1 MASLP
6 VNNNLNVLAAI
17 ANQTSGMPDNPKD
30 DSGDSFGMVMSRVN
44 SQTDNLQETQMVRI
58 SATAKASVNTAVMS
72 TGVATAGSVKSAQK
86 SMAES
91 AESTGN
97 DNVKQADTKAE
108 ANDDPDKNV
117 SDKNASD
124 KTVSDDKLSDSGVS
138 DETKEA
144 MNEAGE
150 NLVKE
155 VAKEMELTIE
165 EVEEVMAVLGLS
177 ALQLLDPDNMKQLL
191 ITLSGNEDH
200 LSIITDGEL
209 YGHLQNLLNEVSLTL
224 EDLQTELG
232 LSEEEL
238 NGLITDVA
246 VVVEETMAE
255 TETEVI
261 PEIISETIPEMI
273 PEMISETTPKMIS
286 ETIPEM
292 TSEEIQAHDEPVD
305 QTAKTDEV
313 NPEAVKDY
321 AVTVH
326 KDGETVKVKVTVDNA
341 SGDKNIKEEVTA
353 EPKLQVETEHK
364 SDSKDSFTQDKG
376 EGNTQHG
383 SLVMQTPIEQPVMN
397 EIVQEQ
403 PFMEHYVDVDDIMNQ
418 IGEYIKLNLK
428 ADVQELELQLHPA
441 SLGNVNI
448 QLTAKDGMIT
458 AQFTTQNEAVKAA
471 IEGQLVQLRTQ
482 FDEQGLKV
490 DAVEVAVADYRFN
503 QNFSGNEENAGESAG
518 NNKKNRRKINLNELD
533 MEELPEDMEDSDRIT
548 AQMMA
553 QNGNTVDFT
562 A

>member
-17 ANQTSGMPDNPKD
+17 ANQTSGMPETPKD

-44 SQTDNLQETQMVRI
+44 IKTDNQKETQTVRI
-58 SATAKASVNTAVMS
+58 SAAAKASVNTAVMS
-72 TGVATAGSVKSAQK
+72 TGVATANPVKSAQK
-86 SMAES
+86 SMTES
-91 AESTGN
+91 ADNTGN
-97 DNVKQADTKAE
+97 NNVKQTDAAA
-108 ANDDPDKNV
+108 ANDN
-117 SDKNASD
+117 SD
-124 KTVSDDKLSDSGVS
+124 KTVADDKISGDNISDGQ
-138 DETKEA
+138 KEA
-144 MNEAGE
+144 VNEAGE
-150 NLVKE
+150 KLVEE
-155 VAKEMELTIE
+155 VADEMDVTPE
-165 EVEEVMAVLGLS
+165 EVEEAMVILGLS
-177 ALQLLDPDNMKQLL
+177 AFQLLDPDNMKQLL

-200 LSIITDGEL
+200 LSILTDGEL
-209 YGHLQNLLNEVSLTL
+209 YGHLQNLLEEISLTL

-232 LSEEEL
+232 LSEEDL
-238 NGLITDVA
+238 NVLIADMA
-246 VVVEETMAE
+246 VIGA
-255 TETEVI
+255 ETEVI
-261 PEIISETIPEMI
+261 PE
-273 PEMISETTPKMIS
+273 
-286 ETIPEM
+286 
-292 TSEEIQAHDEPVD
+292 EIKSQDDLVN

-341 SGDKNIKEEVTA
+341 SGDKSMKEEVT
-353 EPKLQVETEHK
+353 EESNIQVETGHK
-364 SDSKDSFTQDKG
+364 SDAKDSSAQGKG
-376 EGNTQHG
+376 EGNTQN
-383 SLVMQTPIEQPVMN
+383 SFVMQAPIEQPVVN
-397 EIVQEQ
+397 EIIQEQ
-403 PFMEHYVDVDDIMNQ
+403 PFMERYVDAQDIMNQ
-418 IGEYIKLNLK
+418 IGEYIKINLK

-441 SLGNVNI
+441 SLGSVNI

-471 IEGQLVQLRTQ
+471 IESQLVQLRTQ

-503 QNFSGNEENAGESAG
+503 QNFSGNGENAGESAG
-518 NNKKNRRKINLNELD
+518 ESKKNRRKINLNELD
-533 MEELPEDMEDSDRIT
+533 LEELPEDMEDSDRIT

>member
-17 ANQTSGMPDNPKD
+17 ANQTTSMPDNPKD
-30 DSGDSFGMVMSRVN
+30 DSGDSFGMIMSRVN
-44 SQTDNLQETQMVRI
+44 SQTDNLKETQTVSI
-58 SATAKASVNTAVMS
+58 STNAKTSVNTAVIS
-72 TGVATAGSVKSAQK
+72 TGVATAGSVKSTQK
-86 SMAES
+86 SMTES

-97 DNVKQADTKAE
+97 GNVKQTDAKAAE
-108 ANDDPDKNV
+108 NDN
-117 SDKNASD
+117 SD
-124 KTVSDDKLSDSGVS
+124 KTVTDDKISEEGIS
-138 DETKEA
+138 DEQKEA
-144 MNEAGE
+144 LNEAGE
-150 NLVKE
+150 KLVEE
-155 VAKEMELTIE
+155 VAKEMETTPE
-165 EVEEVMAVLGLS
+165 EVEEAMEILGLS

-209 YGHLQNLLNEVSLTL
+209 YGHLQNLLDELSLTL

-232 LSEEEL
+232 LSEEDL
-238 NGLITDVA
+238 NALIADMSVIGA
-246 VVVEETMAE
+246 
-255 TETEVI
+255 ETEVI
-261 PEIISETIPEMI
+261 PEVNP
-273 PEMISETTPKMIS
+273 
-286 ETIPEM
+286 
-292 TSEEIQAHDEPVD
+292 EEIQAQDDEMVD

-313 NPEAVKDY
+313 NPEVVKDY

-341 SGDKNIKEEVTA
+341 SGDKSMKEEVTA
-353 EPKLQVETEHK
+353 ESKIQVETEHK
-364 SDSKDSFTQDKG
+364 SGAKDSSAQDKG
-376 EGNTQHG
+376 EGNTHG
-383 SLVMQTPIEQPVMN
+383 SFVMQTPIEQPGVN
-397 EIVQEQ
+397 ETVQEQ
-403 PFMEHYVDVDDIMNQ
+403 PIMERYVDTQDIMNQ

-441 SLGNVNI
+441 SLGSVNI

-471 IEGQLVQLRTQ
+471 IESQLVQLRTQ

-503 QNFSGNEENAGESAG
+503 QNFSGNGENADESAG
-518 NNKKNRRKINLNELD
+518 SNKKNRRKINLNELD
-533 MEELPEDMEDSDRIT
+533 LEELPEDMEDSDRIA

>member
-17 ANQTSGMPDNPKD
+17 ANQTSGMPDNRND
-30 DSGDSFGMVMSRVN
+30 AQGDSFGMVMSRVN
-44 SQTDNLQETQMVRI
+44 SQTDNLQETQTVRI
-58 SATAKASVNTAVMS
+58 SSAAKASVNTAVMS
-72 TGVATAGSVKSAQK
+72 TGAATASSVKSVQK
-86 SMAES
+86 STAES
-91 AESTGN
+91 TENTGN
-97 DNVKQADTKAE
+97 DNVKQTDTKST
-108 ANDDPDKNV
+108 ANND
-117 SDKNASD
+117 SD
-124 KTVSDDKLSDSGVS
+124 KTVSDDKPSDSNVS
-138 DETKEA
+138 DEKEEA
-144 MNEAGE
+144 VNEAGE

-155 VAKEMELTIE
+155 VAKEMELTPE
-165 EVEEVMAVLGLS
+165 EVEEAMAVLGLS

-209 YGHLQNLLNEVSLTL
+209 YGHLQNLLDEVSLTL

-238 NGLITDVA
+238 NVLIADMS
-246 VVVEETMAE
+246 VVEA
-255 TETEVI
+255 ETEVI
-261 PEIISETIPEMI
+261 PE
-273 PEMISETTPKMIS
+273 
-286 ETIPEM
+286 
-292 TSEEIQAHDEPVD
+292 EIQPQDDLVN
-305 QTAKTDEV
+305 QTDKTDEV

-326 KDGETVKVKVTVDNA
+326 KDGETVKVKVTVDNV
-341 SGDKNIKEEVTA
+341 SGDKNMKEEVTE
-353 EPKLQVETEHK
+353 EPKLQVETETK
-364 SDSKDSFTQDKG
+364 PGTKDSSAQDKG
-376 EGNTQHG
+376 EGNSQG
-383 SLVMQTPIEQPVMN
+383 SLVMQTPVEQPLVN
-397 EIVQEQ
+397 EIIQEQ
-403 PFMEHYVDVDDIMNQ
+403 PFMERYVDAQDIMNQ

-471 IEGQLVQLRTQ
+471 IESQLVQLRTQ

-503 QNFSGNEENAGESAG
+503 QNFSGNEENAGKSAG
-518 NNKKNRRKINLNELD
+518 ESKKNRKKINLNEIDLD
-533 MEELPEDMEDSDRIT
+533 ELPEDMEDSDRIT

>member
-44 SQTDNLQETQMVRI
+44 SQTDNLQENQTVRI
-58 SATAKASVNTAVMS
+58 STTAKASVNTAVIS

-86 SMAES
+86 SMKES

-97 DNVKQADTKAE
+97 DNVKQTNAKAA
-108 ANDDPDKNV
+108 ANDNSDKNV
-117 SDKNASD
+117 
-124 KTVSDDKLSDSGVS
+124 TDDKISEDGIS
-138 DETKEA
+138 DEQKEA
-144 MNEAGE
+144 LNEAGE
-150 NLVKE
+150 KLVEE
-155 VAKEMELTIE
+155 VAKEMETSPE
-165 EVEEVMAVLGLS
+165 EVEEAMEILGLS
-177 ALQLLDPDNMKQLL
+177 ALQMLDPDNMKQLL
-191 ITLSGNEDH
+191 ITISGNEDH

-209 YGHLQNLLNEVSLTL
+209 YGHLQNLLDELSLTL
-224 EDLQTELG
+224 EDLQTALG
-232 LSEEEL
+232 LSEEDL
-238 NGLITDVA
+238 NALIADMA
-246 VVVEETMAE
+246 VIGA
-255 TETEVI
+255 ETEVI
-261 PEIISETIPEMI
+261 PEVIP
-273 PEMISETTPKMIS
+273 
-286 ETIPEM
+286 
-292 TSEEIQAHDEPVD
+292 EEIQTQDEPVD

-341 SGDKNIKEEVTA
+341 SGDKSMKEEVTA
-353 EPKLQVETEHK
+353 ESKIQVETEHK
-364 SDSKDSFTQDKG
+364 SGAKDSSAQDKG
-376 EGNTQHG
+376 EGNTHG
-383 SLVMQTPIEQPVMN
+383 SLVMQTPIEQPGVN

-403 PFMEHYVDVDDIMNQ
+403 PFMDRYVDTQDIMNQ

-441 SLGNVNI
+441 SLGSVNI

-471 IEGQLVQLRTQ
+471 IESQLVQLRTQ

-503 QNFSGNEENAGESAG
+503 QNFSGNGENADESAG
-518 NNKKNRRKINLNELD
+518 SNKKNRRKINLNELD
-533 MEELPEDMEDSDRIT
+533 LEELPEDMEDSDRIA

>member
-17 ANQTSGMPDNPKD
+17 ANQTSGVPDNPRD
-30 DSGDSFGMVMSRVN
+30 DSGDSFGMIMSRVN
-44 SQTDNLQETQMVRI
+44 SQTDNLHETQTVRI
-58 SATAKASVNTAVMS
+58 SATTKASVNTAVMS
-72 TGVATAGSVKSAQK
+72 TGVATANPVKSAQK
-86 SMAES
+86 STTES
-91 AESTGN
+91 ADNTGN
-97 DNVKQADTKAE
+97 NNVKQTDAKAE
-108 ANDDPDKNV
+108 ANDN
-117 SDKNASD
+117 SD
-124 KTVSDDKLSDSGVS
+124 KTVADDKISNDSIS
-138 DETKEA
+138 DEQKEA
-144 MNEAGE
+144 VNEAGE
-150 NLVKE
+150 KLVEE
-155 VAKEMELTIE
+155 VAKEMDITPE
-165 EVEEVMAVLGLS
+165 EVEEAMEVLGLS

-209 YGHLQNLLNEVSLTL
+209 YGHLQNLLDELTLTL

-232 LSEEEL
+232 LSEEDL
-238 NGLITDVA
+238 NALIADMA
-246 VVVEETMAE
+246 VVEAE
-255 TETEVI
+255 TEVV
-261 PEIISETIPEMI
+261 SETIPD
-273 PEMISETTPKMIS
+273 
-286 ETIPEM
+286 TIPK
-292 TSEEIQAHDEPVD
+292 EIQTHDEPVD

-341 SGDKNIKEEVTA
+341 SGDKSVKEEVT
-353 EPKLQVETEHK
+353 EESKIHVETEHN
-364 SDSKDSFTQDKG
+364 SGAKDSSAQDKG
-376 EGNTQHG
+376 EGNTHD
-383 SLVMQTPIEQPVMN
+383 SLVMQTPIEQPEVN
-397 EIVQEQ
+397 ETIQEQ
-403 PFMEHYVDVDDIMNQ
+403 PIMERYVDAQDIMNQ

-441 SLGNVNI
+441 SLGSVNI

-471 IEGQLVQLRTQ
+471 IESQLVQLRTQ

-503 QNFSGNEENAGESAG
+503 QNFSGNGENAGESADS
-518 NNKKNRRKINLNELD
+518 NKKNRRKINLNELD
-533 MEELPEDMEDSDRIT
+533 LEELPEDMEDSDRIT

>member
-17 ANQTSGMPDNPKD
+17 ANQTSGVQDNPKD
-30 DSGDSFGMVMSRVN
+30 DSGDSFGMIMSRVN
-44 SQTDNLQETQMVRI
+44 SQTDNLQETQTVRI

-72 TGVATAGSVKSAQK
+72 TGVATANPVKSAQK
-86 SMAES
+86 STT
-91 AESTGN
+91 ESTDNTGN
-97 DNVKQADTKAE
+97 NNVKQTDAKAE
-108 ANDDPDKNV
+108 ANDN
-117 SDKNASD
+117 SDKVVA
-124 KTVSDDKLSDSGVS
+124 DDRNSNDSIS
-138 DETKEA
+138 DEQKEA
-144 MNEAGE
+144 VNEAGE
-150 NLVKE
+150 KLVEE
-155 VAKEMELTIE
+155 VAKEMDITPE
-165 EVEEVMAVLGLS
+165 EVEEAMEVLGLS

-209 YGHLQNLLNEVSLTL
+209 YGHLQNLLDELTLTL

-232 LSEEEL
+232 LSEEDL
-238 NGLITDVA
+238 NALIADMA
-246 VVVEETMAE
+246 VVGN
-255 TETEVI
+255 ETEVV
-261 PEIISETIPEMI
+261 PE
-273 PEMISETTPKMIS
+273 MIS
-286 ETIPEM
+286 ETIPEIIPEKIP
-292 TSEEIQAHDEPVD
+292 EEIQTHDEPVD

-341 SGDKNIKEEVTA
+341 SGDKSVKEEVT
-353 EPKLQVETEHK
+353 EESKIHVETEHN
-364 SDSKDSFTQDKG
+364 SGAKDSSAQDKG
-376 EGNTQHG
+376 EGNTHD
-383 SLVMQTPIEQPVMN
+383 SLVMQTPIEQPEVN
-397 EIVQEQ
+397 ETIQEQ
-403 PFMEHYVDVDDIMNQ
+403 PIMERYVDAQDIMNQ

-441 SLGNVNI
+441 SLGSVNI

-471 IEGQLVQLRTQ
+471 IESQLVQLRTQ

-503 QNFSGNEENAGESAG
+503 QNFSGNGENAGESAG
-518 NNKKNRRKINLNELD
+518 EGKKNRRKINLNELD
-533 MEELPEDMEDSDRIT
+533 LEELPEDMEDSDRIT

>member
-17 ANQTSGMPDNPKD
+17 ANQTTGMPDNPKE

-44 SQTDNLQETQMVRI
+44 IKTDNLQETQTVRI

-72 TGVATAGSVKSAQK
+72 TGVATANPVKSAQK
-86 SMAES
+86 STTES
-91 AESTGN
+91 ADNTGN
-97 DNVKQADTKAE
+97 DNVKQTDAKA
-108 ANDDPDKNV
+108 AV
-117 SDKNASD
+117 SDNSD
-124 KTVSDDKLSDSGVS
+124 KTVADDKIVDDSIS
-138 DETKEA
+138 DEQKEA
-144 MNEAGE
+144 VNEAGE
-150 NLVKE
+150 KLVEE
-155 VAKEMELTIE
+155 VADEMEVTPE
-165 EVEEVMAVLGLS
+165 EVEKAMEVLGLS

-200 LSIITDGEL
+200 LSILTDGEL
-209 YGHLQNLLNEVSLTL
+209 YGHLQNLLEEISLTL
-224 EDLQTELG
+224 EELQTELG
-232 LSEEEL
+232 LSEEDL
-238 NGLITDVA
+238 NALIADMA
-246 VVVEETMAE
+246 VVGA
-255 TETEVI
+255 ETEVI
-261 PEIISETIPEMI
+261 PE
-273 PEMISETTPKMIS
+273 
-286 ETIPEM
+286 
-292 TSEEIQAHDEPVD
+292 EIQAQNDLVD
-305 QTAKTDEV
+305 QTAGTDEV

-326 KDGETVKVKVTVDNA
+326 KDGETVKVKVTVDNV
-341 SGDKNIKEEVTA
+341 SGDESAKEEVTA
-353 EPKLQVETEHK
+353 GAKVQVETEHK
-364 SDSKDSFTQDKG
+364 SGAKDSSAQDKG
-376 EGNTQHG
+376 EGNAQS
-383 SLVMQTPIEQPVMN
+383 SLVMQTPIEQPGLN
-397 EIVQEQ
+397 EIAQEQ
-403 PFMEHYVDVDDIMNQ
+403 PFIERYVDTQDIMNQ

-471 IEGQLVQLRTQ
+471 IESQLVQLRDQ

-503 QNFSGNEENAGESAG
+503 QNNFSGNEENAGERAG
-518 NNKKNRRKINLNELD
+518 ESKKNRRKINLNELD
-533 MEELPEDMEDSDRIT
+533 LEELPEDMEDSDRIA

>member
-30 DSGDSFGMVMSRVN
+30 ESGDSFGMVMSRVN
-44 SQTDNLQETQMVRI
+44 SQTDNLKETQIVRI
-58 SATAKASVNTAVMS
+58 SATAKTSVNTAVMS
-72 TGVATAGSVKSAQK
+72 TGVTTAGSVKSVQK

-91 AESTGN
+91 AESSGN
-97 DNVKQADTKAE
+97 DSVKQADEKA
-108 ANDDPDKNV
+108 AVNDN
-117 SDKNASD
+117 SDKSVADD
-124 KTVSDDKLSDSGVS
+124 KISDDSIS
-138 DETKEA
+138 DEQKEA
-144 MNEAGE
+144 VNEAGE
-150 NLVKE
+150 KLVEK
-155 VAKEMELTIE
+155 VAEEMEITPE
-165 EVEEVMAVLGLS
+165 EVEEAMEILGLS

-200 LSIITDGEL
+200 LSILTDGEL
-209 YGHLQNLLNEVSLTL
+209 YGHLQNLLDEVSLTL

-232 LSEEEL
+232 LSEEDL
-238 NGLITDVA
+238 NVLIADMA
-246 VVVEETMAE
+246 VVEA
-255 TETEVI
+255 ETEVI
-261 PEIISETIPEMI
+261 PE
-273 PEMISETTPKMIS
+273 
-286 ETIPEM
+286 
-292 TSEEIQAHDEPVD
+292 EIQPQDDLVN

-341 SGDKNIKEEVTA
+341 SGDKSMKEEVTG

-364 SDSKDSFTQDKG
+364 SDTKDSSAQDKG
-376 EGNTQHG
+376 EGNTQG
-383 SLVMQTPIEQPVMN
+383 SLVMQTPIEQPVLN

-403 PFMEHYVDVDDIMNQ
+403 PFMERYVDTQDIMNQ

-441 SLGNVNI
+441 SLGSVNI

-471 IEGQLVQLRTQ
+471 IESQLVQLRTQ

-518 NNKKNRRKINLNELD
+518 EGKKNRRKINLNELD

>member
-44 SQTDNLQETQMVRI
+44 SQTDNLKETQTVRI
-58 SATAKASVNTAVMS
+58 STNAKASVNTAVMS
-72 TGVATAGSVKSAQK
+72 TGVATAGSVKNAQK
-86 SMAES
+86 SMAGSAES
-91 AESTGN
+91 AESTAN
-97 DNVKQADTKAE
+97 DNVKQTDAKAG
-108 ANDDPDKNV
+108 
-117 SDKNASD
+117 ASD
-124 KTVSDDKLSDSGVS
+124 DSNKTVADDKISGES
-138 DETKEA
+138 IPDEQKEA
-144 MNEAGE
+144 VNEAGE
-150 NLVKE
+150 KLVEE
-155 VAKEMELTIE
+155 VADEMEVTPE
-165 EVEEVMAVLGLS
+165 EVEEAMTILGLS

-209 YGHLQNLLNEVSLTL
+209 YGHLQNLLDEISLTL

-232 LSEEEL
+232 LSEEDL
-238 NGLITDVA
+238 NALIADMA
-246 VVVEETMAE
+246 VIGA
-255 TETEVI
+255 ETEVI
-261 PEIISETIPEMI
+261 PE
-273 PEMISETTPKMIS
+273 
-286 ETIPEM
+286 
-292 TSEEIQAHDEPVD
+292 EIKPQDDLVN
-305 QTAKTDEV
+305 QNVKTDEV

-341 SGDKNIKEEVTA
+341 SGDKSMKEEVTA

-364 SDSKDSFTQDKG
+364 SDSKDSLAQDKG
-376 EGNTQHG
+376 EGNAQS
-383 SLVMQTPIEQPVMN
+383 SLMMQTPIEQPGMN
-397 EIVQEQ
+397 EIIQEQ
-403 PFMEHYVDVDDIMNQ
+403 PIMERYIDAQDIMNQ
-418 IGEYIKLNLK
+418 IGEYIKINLK

-441 SLGNVNI
+441 SLGSVNI

-471 IEGQLVQLRTQ
+471 IESQLVQLRTQ

-503 QNFSGNEENAGESAG
+503 QNFSGNGENAGESADS
-518 NNKKNRRKINLNELD
+518 KKNRRKINLNELD
-533 MEELPEDMEDSDRIT
+533 MEELPEDMEESDRIA